1 MRKLYDEQSDV
12 VMPHPLSM
20 NGSYKGTTK
29 SNVLAVIHWNQM
41 DSNLNGKLFID

>member
-20 NGSYKGTTK
+20 NGSYKGTTIK
-29 SNVLAVIHWNQM
+29 CTGC
-41 DSNLNGKLFID
+41 DSLESDGQQLKWEIVY